1 MAASALSK
9 GNKGGGRNAN
19 SIARVKNVKA
29 MQAQLAFLNAMVAE
43 LHDKLEAQANLPGKY
58 KGRLMQVGA
67 TKRPIKG
74 RTQGEGVYGAG
85 ISVANGIDQGSQ
97 GVAGGATAGTLGGD
111 EQPASL
117 DAQGYFAHTDST
129 PSTDSTSADVSRETS
144 TSSDTAPASVS
155 SALDGYEKRL
165 EAMGLR
171 VPVPVVPDEIW
182 KFLEGAEAI
191 EDGHLRLQKYQAAMR
206 AFGRYYTQIG
216 EVDRGFQ
223 VVLMLTNQMKDMYMA
238 RSKSAGGYLVR
249 ESELAALE
257 AEISGMSDEELAAEE
272 EKGETNKDS

>member
-1 MAASALSK
+1 MSRRGEPRATRSLAATALATGHK
-9 GNKGGGRNAN
+9 GAGGRPAKKLLRKADNA
-19 SIARVKNVKA
+19 KA
-29 MQAQLAFLNAMVAE
+29 LQAQLAFLTAMVAE
-43 LHDKLEAQANLPGKY
+43 LQDKLEAQAKMPARYEHPLARTSNVFKGKPA
-58 KGRLMQVGA
+58 GVAQGA
-67 TKRPIKG
+67 T
-74 RTQGEGVYGAG
+74 G
-85 ISVANGIDQGSQ
+85 ISLPSSTTPR
-97 GVAGGATAGTLGGD
+97 GVEGAEAL
-111 EQPASL
+111 AAAAYL
-117 DAQGYFAHTDST
+117 AHTDFS
-129 PSTDSTSADVSRETS
+129 PSTESSDSGVSRETS
-144 TSSDTAPASVS
+144 TFDSEQAAASVPS
-155 SALDGYEKRL
+155 GLDGYEKRL

-182 KFLEGAEAI
+182 QFLEGAEAI

-257 AEISGMSDEELAAEE
+257 AEISGMTDEELAAEE
-272 EKGETNKDS
+272 GKEDESKDGE

>member
-1 MAASALSK
+1 MGRRGEPRATRSLAATALATGHK
-9 GNKGGGRNAN
+9 GAGGRPAKKLLRKADNA
-19 SIARVKNVKA
+19 KA
-29 MQAQLAFLNAMVAE
+29 LQAQLAFLTAMVAD
-43 LHDKLEAQANLPGKY
+43 LQDKLEAQAKMPARYEHPLARTSETFAKP
-58 KGRLMQVGA
+58 MSTSTA
-67 TKRPIKG
+67 TP
-74 RTQGEGVYGAG
+74 
-85 ISVANGIDQGSQ
+85 
-97 GVAGGATAGTLGGD
+97 GGD
-111 EQPASL
+111 EQAGASIT
-117 DAQGYFAHTDST
+117 QGGSANTDISV
-129 PSTDSTSADVSRETS
+129 STDTDVSRETS
-144 TSSDTAPASVS
+144 TSDSEQPPASVPS
-155 SALDGYEKRL
+155 SVPSALDGYEKRL

-182 KFLEGAEAI
+182 RFLEGAEAI

-257 AEISGMSDEELAAEE
+257 AEISGMTDEELAQGD
-272 EKGETNKDS
+272 EKDETDKDS